1 MIRTPAAVLA
11 AAILVASLVLGVDRA
26 RADDEDPW
34 VVEANAG
41 VPHLKSGDLKLIGD
55 AKLGYSSDKLGAVAR
70 GSIDYY
76 DTANNAFAT
85 DTLHWT
91 AGLDAW
97 WRSGDKSDLLR
108 LEIRVQGSADSYG
121 STMNP
126 MTPSAG
132 FFHDEDSLMIRSS
145 LLAGVIVMPSDELY
159 LRVLAGGGIQYES
172 FGYVSLNPS
181 DPNLLA
187 DSTSFSPRWSGLLV
201 GRWRFLPEWMALRVR
216 AEADYFPITRDSFF
230 LAQGGSSPSPS
241 ATFTE
246 TSYKQADV
254 STRAFLDLDVAALAG
269 FVPAVWAGADMV
281 LISGPSGSNNVFIG
295 VLGLGLV
302 RPIL

>member
-1 MIRTPAAVLA
+1 MILTQRPVLA
-11 AAILVASLVLGVDRA
+11 VAILVSSAVLGARPA
-26 RADDEDPW
+26 RADDADPW

-97 WRSGDKSDLLR
+97 WRSGEKSDLLR
-108 LEIRVQGSADSYG
+108 IEVRVQGSADSYG

-159 LRVLAGGGIQYES
+159 VRVLAGGGIQYES

-187 DSTSFSPRWSGLLV
+187 DSTSFSPRWSGLFV
-201 GRWRFLPEWMALRVR
+201 GRWRFLPEWIALRVR
-216 AEADYFPITRDSFF
+216 AEADYFPITRDNFF
-230 LAQGGSSPSPS
+230 LSQGGSASAPS

-246 TSYKQADV
+246 TAYKQADI
-254 STRAFLDLDVAALAG
+254 TARAFLDLDVAALAG
-269 FVPAVWAGADMV
+269 FVPAVWLGTDAV
-281 LISGPSGSNNVFIG
+281 LISGPSGSNNVIIG
-295 VLGLGLV
+295 VLGLGFV
-302 RPIL
+302 RPLL